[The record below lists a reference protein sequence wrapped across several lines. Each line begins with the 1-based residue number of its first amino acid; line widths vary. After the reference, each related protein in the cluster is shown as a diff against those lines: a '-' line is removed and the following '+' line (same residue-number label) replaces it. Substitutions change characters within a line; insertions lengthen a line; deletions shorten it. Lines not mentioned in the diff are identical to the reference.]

1 MSDDLKISITK
12 LVADG
17 SNWVTY
23 RDRMLWAVNSRDL
36 SEHLTNASMT
46 QLYNNAGTI
55 GNTTPQMRWTHDQ
68 AVVKQLIAAS
78 VPDTVFNRIKTGT
91 TAKMSGMR

>member
-23 RDRMLWAVNSRDL
+23 RDRMLWAMNSCDL

-46 QLYNNAGTI
+46 QTYVDAGTV
-55 GNTTPQMRWTHDQ
+55 TD
-68 AVVKQLIAAS
+68 A
-78 VPDTVFNRIKTGT
+78 
-91 TAKMSGMR
+91 